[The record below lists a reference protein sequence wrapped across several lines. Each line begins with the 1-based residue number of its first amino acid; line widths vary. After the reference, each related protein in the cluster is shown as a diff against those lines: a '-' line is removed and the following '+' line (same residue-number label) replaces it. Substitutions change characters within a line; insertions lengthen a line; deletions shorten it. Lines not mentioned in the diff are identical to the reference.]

1 MFRIPSHPFPCRSAS
16 TEKLLCSN
24 LFLWKNSSCTV
35 WQRRLSDSS
44 AVFRAGVFTIV
55 TGMWPQLPGLLA
67 SAVWASSFF
76 TRTSCTVWHR
86 RLSDSSAVF
95 RAGVFTIVIGMWPQ
109 LPGLLASAVWASS
122 FFTRTSSSCES
133 HPHGQTAYNSDR
145 HHCSRSYR
153 VSWSQSRL
161 ALLHLHVIIVRI
173 SLSGANS
180 LR

>member
-1 MFRIPSHPFPCRSAS
+1 MFRIPSHLFPCRSAS

-24 LFLWKNSSCTV
+24 LFSWKNSSCTV

-76 TRTSCTVWHR
+76 TC
-86 RLSDSSAVF
+86 
-95 RAGVFTIVIGMWPQ
+95 
-109 LPGLLASAVWASS
+109 
-122 FFTRTSSSCES
+122 TSSSCES
-133 HPHGQTAYNSDR
+133 HSHGQTAYGSDR
-145 HHCSRSYR
+145 HHCSRSCR
-153 VSWSQSRL
+153 VSWSQSSL
-161 ALLHLHVIIVRI
+161 ALLQLHVVIVRV
-173 SLSGANS
+173 SLSRANS